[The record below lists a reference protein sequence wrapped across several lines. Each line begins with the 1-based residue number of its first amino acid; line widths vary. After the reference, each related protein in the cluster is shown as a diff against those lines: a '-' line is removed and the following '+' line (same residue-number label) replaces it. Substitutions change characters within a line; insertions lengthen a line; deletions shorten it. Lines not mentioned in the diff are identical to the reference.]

1 MKCPACGCKNFY
13 VKNPDDEYNVYEFT
27 CNDGNISFEDDI
39 GEDDVLQIN
48 DSTEAYCNK
57 CAWHGKI
64 EKSK

>member
-13 VKNPDDEYNVYEFT
+13 VKNPDDDYDVYEFT
-27 CNDGNISFEDDI
+27 CNDGNISFEDNID
-39 GEDDVLQIN
+39 EDDVPQIS